1 MRAAPAY
8 SKPTAAAQRKRGPR
22 PRPRPRS
29 GRPLEAADA
38 PVINGLFAHGR
49 GDSRQAT
56 PPEKENRR
64 GDDVFMAQAELRA
77 LEALNAKLQE
87 DLIKLEELNQ
97 TLEIEKSEAVSQQQA
112 TEKKVRRLELELRDG
127 RRDFEKAEHDAEERE
142 REARRCRD
150 SEKVAVNE
158 AEELRREVADL
169 TERNQRSEEVIEQL
183 RVAENNARVQAE
195 NENKRADHA
204 ERQLVEIHEAFEGEK
219 LRLRDENNQLAEDVA
234 TEREW
239 REAAQAELDDL
250 KAQQPLDQED
260 DEEDFA
266 PDFVPPSVVQRAEPP
281 KQAPRVVGGFGYK
294 KTAVKRPGNKPD
306 GAPSDQVTPQA
317 VTASDWKRR
326 WREEKRRADVLHS
339 QLAKVREQC
348 NDAEKARDEL
358 QGSLERAKSAVRF
371 ERHRAQRAKGSVL
384 PKRAA
389 KVVSRASPEPP
400 RSVKKA
406 SAKKAPATKKVAAVR
421 PATPGSWESEE
432 SEDDAPVFL
441 RDDSDDDSD
450 DGVPMFLREDDA
462 IDSAV
467 RRNYDYVPELGNRKV
482 PPKGKFLPLGD
493 D

>member
-183 RVAENNARVQAE
+183 RVAENNARIQAE

-239 REAAQAELDDL
+239 REAAQLELDDL
-250 KAQQPLDQED
+250 KAQQPLEED

-266 PDFVPPSVVQRAEPP
+266 PDFVPPSVVRNADPP

-326 WREEKRRADVLHS
+326 WREEKKRADVLHS

-348 NDAEKARDEL
+348 SDAEKARDEL

-482 PPKGKFLPLGD
+482 PPRGKFLPLGD